1 MRQLKSTAIDL
12 QRIFTQDLTVLHI
25 AERFE
30 AINADSPASAALSLM
45 HEHGFDVYGV
55 EQDERIIGFI
65 PTDAPAG
72 GTCADACTA
81 FQLEDIVSDTT
92 PLLASIQLLHKK
104 QRLYVLSSDS
114 IDYIV
119 TRADLQKAPVRMLL
133 FSLVTLLEMQMLRLV
148 HHYYP
153 DGSWLEQLKSKKRVE
168 AAMNLHAIRSAKNE
182 DIDLADCLQFAD
194 KRDILLAT
202 QEWLASIHHIMGKGK
217 AKQSFE
223 RLATLRDHV
232 AHGQDLLL
240 GRSWSELIELTST
253 AEKLLGE
260 FERIQASD

>member
-1 MRQLKSTAIDL
+1 
-12 QRIFTQDLTVLHI
+12 
-25 AERFE
+25 
-30 AINADSPASAALSLM
+30 
-45 HEHGFDVYGV
+45 
-55 EQDERIIGFI
+55 
-65 PTDAPAG
+65 
-72 GTCADACTA
+72 
-81 FQLEDIVSDTT
+81 
-92 PLLASIQLLHKK
+92 
-104 QRLYVLSSDS
+104 
-114 IDYIV
+114 
-119 TRADLQKAPVRMLL
+119 MLL